1 MSLRTERQQVPE
13 HIPGLMMLFS
23 MNASKGDKYNAHNQ
37 SLRQPVAPLD
47 FHALRGLAWVQVQ
60 ASTEEID
67 GGLEILDVPEP
78 AGSEFHRRDP

>member
-1 MSLRTERQQVPE
+1 MNVSRQFAHARLAYSNDFWLRK
-13 HIPGLMMLFS
+13 S
-23 MNASKGDKYNAHNQ
+23 
-37 SLRQPVAPLD
+37 
-47 FHALRGLAWVQVQ
+47 ALRGLAWVQVQ